1 MLQRKHFCAFE
12 FLVSDEEL
20 FGDFEDL
27 ETGEVHLAEAK
38 IDPEREGEASDEERG
53 DENEEN
59 ETEGG
64 DNRLE
69 KKKQKKAA
77 FNAVYP

>member
-1 MLQRKHFCAFE
+1 M
-12 FLVSDEEL
+12 SDEEL

-38 IDPEREGEASDEERG
+38 IDPEGEGEASDEERG
-53 DENEEN
+53 DENEEK
-59 ETEGG
+59 ETEGEG
-64 DNRLE
+64 NRLE